1 MRRHLIEML
10 NKAIIIVITT
20 TLLLLWLYLPLAS
33 HFLRILRVKHR
44 PKWGKVFMKVVFS
57 WKNAT
62 RPEVIYWNE
71 LSEWNTCDSGAKRL
85 RNKWTRGKQRSK
97 GLLVPFEPKLKH
109 TTMGRVC
116 GSVSIFNVKFPMITP
131 ATFIWIFQKNNN
143 STFSSDDKYSV
154 RVSETEVDAY
164 KLVMRWH
171 LKRSL

>member
-44 PKWGKVFMKVVFS
+44 PIWGKVLMRLWSYRSWGMKVVFS

-71 LSEWNTCDSGAKRL
+71 LSEWNTCDSGATRL
-85 RNKWTRGKQRSK
+85 RNKWTVESRVQRDYLF
-97 GLLVPFEPKLKH
+97 LLSLSWSIQPWDGFVVRFRYSIWNFRWSPLPLSYEFSRKIILLLLAAMTNTVFASAKLKL
-109 TTMGRVC
+109 TLT
-116 GSVSIFNVKFPMITP
+116 S
-131 ATFIWIFQKNNN
+131 
-143 STFSSDDKYSV
+143 
-154 RVSETEVDAY
+154 
-164 KLVMRWH
+164 
-171 LKRSL
+171 